1 MKTKCFNELMIGQ
14 ESGVPSF
21 AMKNLPLENIKDLE
35 KKCGKFE
42 LISQYVREKDAQI
55 NNLCKVYTNI

>member
-42 LISQYVREKDAQI
+42 LISQYVREKDA
-55 NNLCKVYTNI
+55 